1 MADVSNINNKEY
13 DSAFESSD
21 DTIITNTGI
30 DINDL
35 DKLIT
40 KVMVLK
46 MFITDQ
52 IYLLKQQIGNPK
64 TPECNYNSKSHS
76 YITSRIEQI
85 HYLKEEN
92 KMKNSFFQTLLSQ
105 KSSTTV
111 PNDLFH
117 YNDKV
122 DENSPASN
130 NDHVSD

>member
-52 IYLLKQQIGNPK
+52 IYLLKQ
-64 TPECNYNSKSHS
+64 
-76 YITSRIEQI
+76 
-85 HYLKEEN
+85 
-92 KMKNSFFQTLLSQ
+92 
-105 KSSTTV
+105 
-111 PNDLFH
+111 
-117 YNDKV
+117 
-122 DENSPASN
+122 
-130 NDHVSD
+130 